1 MGRSPGARGYTLGVL
16 EGRGLDMCRKLICR
30 CTSQSESGAVYVS
43 VGEGVGFLGGGEAGV
58 LYDII

>member
-1 MGRSPGARGYTLGVL
+1 
-16 EGRGLDMCRKLICR
+16 MCRKLICR